1 LIRSYKEWCY
11 ERNFTMAIDLRVQT
25 IESAGATEIYISA
38 APNAKTPLQEQS
50 EQIFSGIRDVLNT
63 KKARIF
69 QERVFAAESAI
80 EKISQ
85 IRSQVYGD
93 IDDGVTPSYLV
104 CKPGLS
110 GPLAGVQIHA
120 ISAESSPE
128 VVCIDEIPSGRLV
141 RTSSRCYL
149 GLSAISVPQDGQPVQ
164 QAKVMFEKAET
175 ALKKFG
181 ADFLSVPRTWIWLHD
196 IVSWYDDFNRVR
208 NEFFKERGI
217 LVEKG
222 RSPMPAST
230 GIGLSPAN
238 GAMCA
243 MDLTAVLQP
252 SGSIEYLQ
260 AGGKQQSAFEYG
272 SAFSRASRA
281 ITPAGKTVFASGTA
295 SIDASGATTNIGDA
309 AGQINTTIENV
320 QAVLRDM
327 KCTDKDIVQATA
339 YCKTPE
345 VEQTFNEIKSGCDWP
360 WVTMICDICRDD
372 LLFEIEAAAV
382 NRS

>member
-1 LIRSYKEWCY
+1 
-11 ERNFTMAIDLRVQT
+11 MAIDLRVQ
-25 IESAGATEIYISA
+25 IIDFPCATEFYISA
-38 APNAKTPLQEQS
+38 APKTKAPLHEQA
-50 EQIFSGIRDVLNT
+50 EQTFSGIRDTLHS

-85 IRSQVYGD
+85 IRRQVYDD
-93 IDDGVTPSYLV
+93 IDDGVNPSYLV

-110 GPLAGVQIHA
+110 GQFAGVQVHAVSTNHPMEVIHVDA
-120 ISAESSPE
+120 
-128 VVCIDEIPSGRLV
+128 IPSGRV
-141 RTSSRCYL
+141 VHMPCCRYL
-149 GLSAISVPQDGQPVQ
+149 GLSAVSVPQGGQPMQ
-164 QAKVMFEKAET
+164 QAKAMLEKAET

-196 IVSWYDDFNRVR
+196 IVSWYDDFNQVR

-217 LVEKG
+217 LVKKG

-238 GAMCA
+238 GAMCE

-295 SIDASGATTNIGDA
+295 SIDAGGATTNIGDA
-309 AGQINTTIENV
+309 ASQINTTIENV
-320 QAVLRDM
+320 QAVLHDM
-327 KCTDKDIVQATA
+327 KCNKKDIVQVTA

-345 VEQTFNEIKSGCDWP
+345 VEQTFNEIKKGFDWP
-360 WVTMICDICRDD
+360 WVTMICDICRSE
-372 LLFEIEAAAV
+372 LLFEVEAAAA
-382 NRS
+382 NCS